1 MSNVLYAPCKMFLES
16 HAPGIQTLINESTQF
31 EYLIVSVAS
40 STKQMTCQVK
50 MSEEHDTERA
60 FKWNLS

>member
-1 MSNVLYAPCKMFLES
+1 MSNALYTPCKMFSES
-16 HAPGIQTLINESTQF
+16 HVPGIQTLTNESTQF

-50 MSEEHDTERA
+50 TSEEHDTE
-60 FKWNLS
+60 